1 MTAVTTQENLKSG
14 LRLEGVR
21 KRVLD
26 SFGDF
31 TLAADFSLGQGERAA
46 LIGKSGIGKT
56 TLLRLI
62 AGLESLDSGRVW
74 ISGQDVTDWTPQKRR
89 VGFVFQ
95 EAALFPSLDVLGNV
109 IFGLLQQ
116 GIPRAAAEKQGMEW
130 LEKVELLEKA
140 HSPIGN
146 LSGGEAQRV
155 AFARALIWKPQ
166 LILLDEPFSALDA
179 ELRQELRL
187 QLLRLHEQWPVPL
200 LLVSHDAQDLEAI
213 ANVRLTLRAGPSSS
227 LNSGGGSPSGTSS
240 VASERAV
247 MRDGM
252 GSGA

>member
-1 MTAVTTQENLKSG
+1 MTTDQAQTSSDSPSHLNAGLRIENL
-14 LRLEGVR
+14 R

-26 SFGDF
+26 SSGDF

-56 TLLRLI
+56 TLLRLV
-62 AGLESLDSGRVW
+62 AGLEPLDSGRVW
-74 ISGQDVTDWTPQKRR
+74 IGGHDVTAWAPQKRR

-109 IFGLLQQ
+109 IFGLSQQ
-116 GIPRAAAEKQGMEW
+116 GVPRSEAEKQGLEW
-130 LEKVELLEKA
+130 LEKVELLDKA
-140 HSPIGN
+140 RSSIGT

-179 ELRQELRL
+179 ELRQGLRL

-213 ANVRLTLRAGPSSS
+213 ANVRLTLRAVSES
-227 LNSGGGSPSGTSS
+227 TSDL
-240 VASERAV
+240 SERVV

-252 GSGA
+252 NSSVSS

>member
-1 MTAVTTQENLKSG
+1 MTAGEIQENGKPG
-14 LRLEGVR
+14 LRLENLR
-21 KRVLD
+21 KRVID

-31 TLAADFSLGQGERAA
+31 TLAADFSLAQGERAA

-62 AGLESLDSGRVW
+62 AGLETPDSGHVW
-74 ISGQDVTDWTPQKRR
+74 LGGQDITTWMPQKRR

-95 EAALFPSLDVLGNV
+95 ESALFPSLDVLGNV
-109 IFGLLQQ
+109 IFGLLQS
-116 GIPRAAAEKQGMEW
+116 GVSRPDAEKQGMEW
-130 LEKVELLEKA
+130 LEKVGLASKA
-140 HSPIGN
+140 DSQIGF

-166 LILLDEPFSALDA
+166 VILLDEPFSALDS

-200 LLVSHDAQDLEAI
+200 LLVSHDAQDLESI
-213 ANVRLTLRAGPSSS
+213 ANVRLTLQAAT
-227 LNSGGGSPSGTSS
+227 GS
-240 VASERAV
+240 SERTV
-247 MRDGM
+247 MRDSM
-252 GSGA
+252 RSGA

>member
-1 MTAVTTQENLKSG
+1 
-14 LRLEGVR
+14 
-21 KRVLD
+21 
-26 SFGDF
+26 
-31 TLAADFSLGQGERAA
+31 
-46 LIGKSGIGKT
+46 
-56 TLLRLI
+56 
-62 AGLESLDSGRVW
+62 
-74 ISGQDVTDWTPQKRR
+74 

-109 IFGLLQQ
+109 IFGLSQQ
-116 GIPRAAAEKQGMEW
+116 GVPRSEAEKQGLEW
-130 LEKVELLEKA
+130 LEKVELLDKA
-140 HSPIGN
+140 RSSIGT

-179 ELRQELRL
+179 ELRQGLRL

-213 ANVRLTLRAGPSSS
+213 ANVRLTLRAVSES
-227 LNSGGGSPSGTSS
+227 TSDL
-240 VASERAV
+240 SERVV

-252 GSGA
+252 NSSVSS